1 MNEDDLKAELELCR
15 AEIRSLREELDETN
29 RGVVALYGELDVQA
43 EKLRKATELK
53 SHFLSYMSHEF
64 RTPIGAIRSNARLL
78 LDHVDGPL
86 TTEQTRQVGFIQ
98 ETAAEFSEMVNDLL
112 DLAKIEAGRLE
123 ISPGWFEMMDLF
135 AALRGMFKAM
145 ADNVELSLV
154 FEEPGDLPRFYT
166 DNRKL
171 SQILRNFISNALKFT
186 PQGEIKVSAELVGDM
201 LVKFSVADTG
211 IGIASEFHDAIFND
225 FTQVDS
231 PIQKRLRGTVLGLA
245 LSKQLAQLLGGW
257 VEVQSAL
264 GEGSTFSVIVP
275 AHLPVDTKDLKA

>member
-1 MNEDDLKAELELCR
+1 MC
-15 AEIRSLREELDETN
+15 IRDR
-29 RGVVALYGELDVQA
+29 
-43 EKLRKATELK
+43 
-53 SHFLSYMSHEF
+53 
-64 RTPIGAIRSNARLL
+64 
-78 LDHVDGPL
+78 
-86 TTEQTRQVGFIQ
+86 

-231 PIQKRLRGTVLGLA
+231 PIQKRLRGTGLGLA